1 LATFFSFPVVSP
13 AKNVAG
19 RPVLSY
25 LRDMTII
32 NRVLNVKF
40 MFWIMFTALSV
51 AAQTSQV
58 NATNATGVTS
68 LSATQSVLSPTNPN
82 PSIAEHIQQIRAS
95 CIQNRRYIC
104 GKILQ
109 VLPEGLVIDSGY
121 PNLLRAPLTRSWLV
135 PGTVTASR
143 ATGLIEGQEPDSI
156 CVGLVFLTDVPKS
169 RRLKP
174 KVYDYVIHEGYPTGE
189 YTYTSV
195 GNVQRTIRKFTAVVE
210 KAVDL
215 KLQTEIKS
223 PATASAVK

>member
-1 LATFFSFPVVSP
+1 
-13 AKNVAG
+13 
-19 RPVLSY
+19 
-25 LRDMTII
+25 
-32 NRVLNVKF
+32 
-40 MFWIMFTALSV
+40 
-51 AAQTSQV
+51 
-58 NATNATGVTS
+58 
-68 LSATQSVLSPTNPN
+68 
-82 PSIAEHIQQIRAS
+82 
-95 CIQNRRYIC
+95 
-104 GKILQ
+104 
-109 VLPEGLVIDSGY
+109 
-121 PNLLRAPLTRSWLV
+121 V

>member
-1 LATFFSFPVVSP
+1 MIESSMNARLTVLFMSMTLAAS
-13 AKNVAG
+13 
-19 RPVLSY
+19 
-25 LRDMTII
+25 
-32 NRVLNVKF
+32 
-40 MFWIMFTALSV
+40 
-51 AAQTSQV
+51 AQTNTVGQ
-58 NATNATGVTS
+58 TNVTGVISSSGTPAVE
-68 LSATQSVLSPTNPN
+68 LQTNQA
-82 PSIAEHIQQIRAS
+82 PSYAERIQQIRAA

-121 PNLLRAPLTRSWLV
+121 TNLLRTPITRSWLV

-143 ATGLIEGQEPDSI
+143 ASNLVEGGEPGSI

-174 KVYDYVIHEGYPTGE
+174 KVYDYVIHEGYPTGQ

-195 GNVQRTIRKFTAVVE
+195 GNVQRTVRKFTAIIE

-215 KLQTEIKS
+215 KLQTEIKA
-223 PATASAVK
+223 PAPAAEVK